1 MSIELTHLQN
11 GNKGIGIQY
20 KLKKYHV
27 HDEQNIIKIMDIC
40 PNFAHNPQPY
50 WETQHPSQLICFP

>member
-1 MSIELTHLQN
+1 MHLKNVSIELTHLQN

-20 KLKKYHV
+20 KLKKCHV
-27 HDEQNIIKIMDIC
+27 HDEQNIIKIMDTC

-50 WETQHPSQLICFP
+50 WET